1 MTLKIFAILPSHP
14 WFYIIVVFVFGASFD
29 FDLETLFC
37 LFTLLLNVIKNSEAI
52 KAEVEC

>member
-52 KAEVEC
+52 KAGVEC